1 MLARLKLHVSNH
13 GPELAIACVVV
24 ALLLFAGAGQVY
36 TTPQYEQQPT
46 KEIDSYD
53 INLEVTDSAVVQQ
66 DNPLYETGRRL
77 ESRPAYFANFTPELQ
92 LSAAVRGSDA
102 RNVTVSQRLILR
114 EEAIRDESELWS
126 RERLLASH
134 RERMTDGDTRINTTL
149 DVEDIGSDQ
158 SDIRSALGSLAGITT
173 TLRIETTYET
183 ESVKGASYEGDLDLS
198 LTFES
203 TSNAYWLSG
212 TRTASD
218 SETRVTRPDPVRQP
232 PNYTLVGLLAVVG
245 IGMLGLAGVVVQK
258 SRVYDPQQLRIE
270 LYNEEYGE
278 WISEGEL
285 VVDPDKR
292 YVYVDSLGD
301 LVDIGI
307 DADKRVI
314 HDTDLGAYVVVDDGL
329 VYYFSRE
336 STDIELWANVG
347 SASKAD

>member
-1 MLARLKLHVSNH
+1 MLTRLKLHVSNH
-13 GPELAIACVVV
+13 GSELAIACVLA

-36 TTPQYEQQPT
+36 TTPQFEQPPAR
-46 KEIDSYD
+46 EVDSYD
-53 INLEVTDSAVVQQ
+53 IRLEVSESAVVQE

-92 LSAAVRGSDA
+92 LSAAVQGSDA
-102 RNVTVSQRLILR
+102 RNVTVNQRLILR
-114 EEAIRDESELWS
+114 EEATRDGSELWS

-134 RERMTDGDTRINTTL
+134 SETMTDGETNINTTL
-149 DVEDIGSDQ
+149 DVADIGSDQ
-158 SDIRSALGSLAGITT
+158 SDVRSVLNSLASITT

-183 ESVKGASYEGDLDLS
+183 ERVEGASYEGDLDLS
-198 LTFES
+198 LTFQS

-218 SETRVTRPDPVRQP
+218 SETRVTRPDPVPQP
-232 PNYTLVGLLAVVG
+232 PNYILVGLLAVAG
-245 IGMLGLAGVVVQK
+245 IGMVGLAGVVVQK

-278 WISEGEL
+278 WISKGEL

-314 HDTDLGAYVVVDDGL
+314 HDTDLGAYVVVDGDL
-329 VYYFSRE
+329 IYYFSRE

-347 SASKAD
+347 NTSKAD

>member
-1 MLARLKLHVSNH
+1 MLARLKLHVSNY
-13 GPELAIACVVV
+13 GTELAIVCLLA

-36 TTPQYEQQPT
+36 TTPQFKQPPA
-46 KEIDSYD
+46 EEVDSYD
-53 INLEVTDSAVVQQ
+53 IELDVTESAVVQR

-77 ESRPAYFANFTPELQ
+77 ESRPAYFANFTPDLQ
-92 LSAAVRGSDA
+92 LSAAVDGSDA
-102 RNVTVSQRLILR
+102 RNVTIRQRLLLR
-114 EEAIRDESELWS
+114 EEATRDGSELWS
-126 RERLLASH
+126 RERLLATHS
-134 RERMTDGDTRINTTL
+134 ETMTDGETRLNTTL

-158 SDIRSALGSLAGITT
+158 SEVRSALGSLAGITT

-183 ESVKGASYEGDLDLS
+183 EPVKGESYEGELDLS

-212 TRTASD
+212 SRTASD
-218 SETRVTRPDPVRQP
+218 SETRVARPDPVPQP
-232 PNYTLVGLLAVVG
+232 PNYTLVGLLGVAG
-245 IGMLGLAGVVVQK
+245 IGLVVLAGVVIQK
-258 SRVYDPQQLRIE
+258 SRGYDPEQLRID

-278 WISEGEL
+278 WISKGEL

-314 HDTDLGAYVVVDDGL
+314 HDSDLGAYVVVDDDL

-347 SASKAD
+347 NSSKAD

>member
-13 GPELAIACVVV
+13 GTELAIACVVG

-36 TTPQYEQQPT
+36 TTPQYEQQP
-46 KEIDSYD
+46 EEEVDSYD
-53 INLEVTDSAVVQQ
+53 INLEVIDSAIVQE
-66 DNPLYETGRRL
+66 DNPLYETGSRL

-92 LSAAVRGSDA
+92 LSAAVRGSDD
-102 RNVTVSQRLILR
+102 RNVTLRQRLILR
-114 EEAIRDESELWS
+114 EEATRDDSELWS

-134 RERMTDGDTRINTTL
+134 SERMTDGDTRLNTTL
-149 DVEDIGSDQ
+149 DVEDIGNDQ
-158 SDIRSALGSLAGITT
+158 SDVRSVLDSLASLTT
-173 TLRIETTYET
+173 TLQIETTYET
-183 ESVKGASYEGDLDLS
+183 EPVEGESYQGELDLS

-212 TRTASD
+212 SRTASD

-232 PNYTLVGLLAVVG
+232 PNYTLVGLLAIAGVG
-245 IGMLGLAGVVVQK
+245 LLGLAGVVVQK
-258 SRVYDPQQLRIE
+258 SRRYDPQQLRID

-278 WISEGEL
+278 WISKGEL

-314 HDTDLGAYVVVDDGL
+314 HDTDLGAYVVVVDDL
-329 VYYFSRE
+329 IYYFSRE
-336 STDIELWANVG
+336 QTDIELWANVG